1 MFVSISHLTTL
12 SDGANNIWM
21 QGSFKLRRPILAF
34 CIYLFERQPN
44 INVVYIS
51 VQYYKT
57 HFIGQFTSD
66 IVSDRLNKI
75 HSVKLFIFLYDCIL
89 LSVSF

>member
-1 MFVSISHLTTL
+1 MFVSISHLNTV
-12 SDGANNIWM
+12 SDAANNIWM
-21 QGSFKLRRPILAF
+21 QGCFKLRSHILAY

-44 INVVYIS
+44 INMIYIS

-66 IVSDRLNKI
+66 IVSHRLIKI
-75 HSVKLFIFLYDCIL
+75 HSVKLFF
-89 LSVSF
+89 VV